1 MNSKFYIKIL
11 LFLTALIFLIM
22 TIISIR
28 TTYARYVTSL
38 TAGGSVELGRWLIK
52 VNDQNIIQDSNI
64 SNTITPVIDSSD
76 YIADGKI
83 VPTSTGYAEIEFDY
97 QEVTVPFVYDIK
109 FTYGESTVIEDFKL
123 TSYSID
129 GGEAITVDDTFTSIT
144 ETITPDNATRTK
156 TFKLNF
162 AWLDETDE
170 DATLTDIEDTERARN
185 IQELG
190 LRFDIKFTQ
199 LQPVA
204 GT

>member
-11 LFLTALIFLIM
+11 LFFAALIFLVITIM
-22 TIISIR
+22 SIR
-28 TTYARYVTSL
+28 NTYARYVTSL

-52 VNDQNIIQDSNI
+52 VNDQNIIQDSNL
-64 SNTITPVIDSSD
+64 SNKITPIIDSSN
-76 YIADGKI
+76 YIAEGKI
-83 VPTSTGYAEIEFDY
+83 VPSSTGYAEIEFNY

-109 FTYGESTVIEDFKL
+109 FTCDESTVIEDFKL

-129 GGEAITVDDTFTSIT
+129 GGETVTVDDTFTSIT

-170 DATLTDIEDTERARN
+170 GATLTDIQDTERSRN
-185 IQELG
+185 IQDLG
-190 LRFDIKFTQ
+190 LRFDIEFTQ
-199 LQPVA
+199 LQPIA